1 MTTATDLDK
10 RTVTIERTFNAPIA
24 LVWEAWTQSQHIA
37 NWWAPKGMTL
47 EVKQHDFREGG
58 DWEYTMIMPNG
69 NEFKTFGTYSK
80 IVEQEL
86 IESSAN
92 FLPMTE
98 GVTIVAL
105 FSAAGDQTNF
115 TFKVIHPTEEYCRQQ
130 EQMGILNGWGSVFTN
145 LGEYLTEQMG

>member
-24 LVWEAWTQSQHIA
+24 LAWEAWTQSEHIA

-145 LGEYLTEQMG
+145 LGEYLTELMG